1 MRQLTAVL
9 GRGVVPADSHVVT
22 ADDLGLVRGDGCFDA
37 MRVLDVDGA
46 AAVENLDEHLARF
59 ARSAAILGIGF
70 DEPAWRALVVE
81 AVAAWYPV
89 APEAVLK
96 VVLTRGTESSASGPT
111 GFLTITELDLDL
123 MDRVRTGIAIRTLDR
138 GYASDAFAGASW
150 LLGGAKLLSYAV
162 HAAAT
167 RTAKA
172 HGDDDAVFVS
182 SDDYLLEGPTSA
194 VLVLRDGRLTST
206 PPGATGILDSIT
218 LRQIFAAATDA
229 GVPARHELIPVPEL
243 FTADGVWVVSS
254 IRGVCPVTRLDG
266 RPLPVDPDWNRRVTD
281 WGGFGGLAVAAREV
295 WRAVSLLA
303 YDPAEA
309 GRVRSLVAA
318 RCRAHVAGGGTV
330 DQLAVA
336 LRVSRVAAERLLDD
350 EWPPLH

>member
-1 MRQLTAVL
+1 M
-9 GRGVVPADSHVVT
+9 
-22 ADDLGLVRGDGCFDA
+22 
-37 MRVLDVDGA
+37 
-46 AAVENLDEHLARF
+46 
-59 ARSAAILGIGF
+59 
-70 DEPAWRALVVE
+70 
-81 AVAAWYPV
+81 
-89 APEAVLK
+89 LK

-243 FTADGVWVVSS
+243 FTRRRRLGGVLDP
-254 IRGVCPVTRLDG
+254 RGLSRDPAGRTSPFPSTRTGTAGSPTGVASAGWRSPAGKFDG
-266 RPLPVDPDWNRRVTD
+266 RP
-281 WGGFGGLAVAAREV
+281 
-295 WRAVSLLA
+295 SLLA
-303 YDPAEA
+303 HDPDEADGSAHWSRPAA
-309 GRVRSLVAA
+309 GRTWPVAEPW
-318 RCRAHVAGGGTV
+318 TSWWSPL
-330 DQLAVA
+330 Q
-336 LRVSRVAAERLLDD
+336 VSRVAAERLLDD
-350 EWPPLH
+350 EWPLLH